1 MTDLRAI
8 VEAMLRERGAAF
20 GFRYPADAADRLIA
34 VAEAARKKTAHREG
48 VRTAGIQAMDAELER
63 IEQQLFT

>member
-8 VEAMLRERGAAF
+8 VEAMLRERSLTF

-48 VRTAGIQAMDAELER
+48 ERVAGIKAMDAELER
-63 IEQQLFT
+63 IEQQLFS